1 MRPAAING
9 IAALGLVVLSTA
21 MVMLAPKPNDDAA
34 INAQSPATQLSAED
48 AADMDALTAEPLSD
62 DTAAEATPED
72 APDPSG
78 QTAAAKP
85 EIDPQTGLERLPAR
99 PPLSKPEK
107 PEAPKPTLLY
117 RPVATA
123 AGRLEAGG
131 HVVEVQGVK
140 VTEADQV
147 CDAPDGKSWACGIVA
162 RTAFRNWLRNR
173 AVLCTVPDKPS
184 SAVVKSACTV
194 GNEDA
199 ATWLVAN
206 GFAET
211 DDGGPYAKA
220 QAEAKQVGRGIWGAA
235 PTSGG

>member
-9 IAALGLVVLSTA
+9 IAALGLVVLSAA
-21 MVMLAPKPNDDAA
+21 MVMLAPDPNDSAA
-34 INAQSPATQLSAED
+34 TTAQSAATQLSAED
-48 AADMDALTAEPLSD
+48 AADMDALTAEPSPD
-62 DTAAEATPED
+62 DTAAEPAPEETP
-72 APDPSG
+72 APSD

-99 PPLSKPEK
+99 PPLSEPEK
-107 PEAPKPTLLY
+107 PEGPKPTLLY

-184 SAVVKSACTV
+184 SAVVKSSCTV

-211 DDGGPYAKA
+211 DGSGPYAKA
-220 QAEAKQVGRGIWGAA
+220 QAEARQVGRGIWGAA

>member
-9 IAALGLVVLSTA
+9 IAALGLVVLSSA
-21 MVMLAPKPNDDAA
+21 MVALAPNPNDSASALDR
-34 INAQSPATQLSAED
+34 SPATQLSAED
-48 AADMDALTAEPLSD
+48 AADMDALTAEPSPG
-62 DTAAEATPED
+62 DTAAEDATDEAA
-72 APDPSG
+72 APSD

-99 PPLSKPEK
+99 PPLSEPEK

-140 VTEADQV
+140 ITEADQV
-147 CDAPDGKSWACGIVA
+147 CDAPNGKSWACGVVA

-184 SAVVKSACTV
+184 SAVVKSSCTV

-199 ATWLVAN
+199 ATWLVAH

-211 DDGGPYAKA
+211 DDSGPYAEA
-220 QAEAKQVGRGIWGAA
+220 QAEARKVGRGIWGAA
-235 PTSGG
+235 PASGG